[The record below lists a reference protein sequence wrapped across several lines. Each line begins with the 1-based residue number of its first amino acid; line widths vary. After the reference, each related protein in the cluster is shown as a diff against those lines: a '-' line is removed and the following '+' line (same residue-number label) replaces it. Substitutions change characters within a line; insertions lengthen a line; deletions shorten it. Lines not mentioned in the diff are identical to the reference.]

1 MNITEIKKLLE
12 MFDASES
19 VKLKLT
25 NDGFEISLEK
35 SVAKVAK
42 VASGAPIPPQVIP
55 SSVPIPA
62 IPQTA
67 IPSAIPSVESPK
79 NADSISDSTQS
90 QNTQTI
96 NAPMVGTFYRAPS
109 PDSAPYVNVGDKVKK
124 GQTIAIIEAMKI
136 MNEIEAEF
144 DCKIV
149 EIVPNDAQSVEFD
162 AVLFVVEKL

>member
-1 MNITEIKKLLE
+1 MNIQEIKKLLE

-25 NDGFEISLEK
+25 NEGFEISLEK
-35 SVAKVAK
+35 TAAKAPKVVANPVA
-42 VASGAPIPPQVIP
+42 
-55 SSVPIPA
+55 IPA
-62 IPQTA
+62 NPQPIQSESAPSGESAPTKSESTPTA
-67 IPSAIPSVESPK
+67 PK
-79 NADSISDSTQS
+79 STA
-90 QNTQTI
+90 NTQNITS
-96 NAPMVGTFYRAPS
+96 PMVGTFYRAPS

>member
-1 MNITEIKKLLE
+1 MNIQEIKKLLE

-35 SVAKVAK
+35 TAAKAPKVVANPVAN
-42 VASGAPIPPQVIP
+42 
-55 SSVPIPA
+55 PA
-62 IPQTA
+62 IPQPA
-67 IPSAIPSVESPK
+67 IQSGESAPSAESAPLKSESAPTTAPK
-79 NADSISDSTQS
+79 STA
-90 QNTQTI
+90 NTEKITS
-96 NAPMVGTFYRAPS
+96 PMVGTFYRAPS

>member
-1 MNITEIKKLLE
+1 MNIQEIKKLLE

-35 SVAKVAK
+35 TAAKAPKVVAPSVAN
-42 VASGAPIPPQVIP
+42 PVIP
-55 SSVPIPA
+55 QPA
-62 IPQTA
+62 IQSGESA
-67 IPSAIPSVESPK
+67 PSAESAPAKSESTPTTAPK
-79 NADSISDSTQS
+79 STA
-90 QNTQTI
+90 NTEKITS
-96 NAPMVGTFYRAPS
+96 PMVGTFYRAPS

>member
-1 MNITEIKKLLE
+1 MNIQEIKKLLE

-35 SVAKVAK
+35 TAAKAPK
-42 VASGAPIPPQVIP
+42 VIA
-55 SSVPIPA
+55 
-62 IPQTA
+62 
-67 IPSAIPSVESPK
+67 PSAIPANPQPIIQGESAPSGESAPAKSESTPTTAPK
-79 NADSISDSTQS
+79 STA
-90 QNTQTI
+90 NTEKITS
-96 NAPMVGTFYRAPS
+96 PMVGTFYRAPS

>member
-1 MNITEIKKLLE
+1 MNIQEIKKLLE
-12 MFDASES
+12 MFDASNS
-19 VKLKLT
+19 VKLKIT
-25 NDGFEISLEK
+25 NEGFEITLEK
-35 SVAKVAK
+35 SAAKAPKVAIPANLANPANAQAIQNTESTPNPAPTAESSQTPSANQPPK
-42 VASGAPIPPQVIP
+42 VAS
-55 SSVPIPA
+55 
-62 IPQTA
+62 
-67 IPSAIPSVESPK
+67 SA
-79 NADSISDSTQS
+79 
-90 QNTQTI
+90 NTETI
-96 NAPMVGTFYRAPS
+96 TSPMVGTFYRAPS

>member
-25 NDGFEISLEK
+25 NEGFEISLEK
-35 SVAKVAK
+35 TAAKAPKVAQIQ
-42 VASGAPIPPQVIP
+42 A
-55 SSVPIPA
+55 PA
-62 IPQTA
+62 IQAVNSTN
-67 IPSAIPSVESPK
+67 PSVDSSIESTPAPESSANPAPK
-79 NADSISDSTQS
+79 ATSSA
-90 QNTQTI
+90 NTEQITS
-96 NAPMVGTFYRAPS
+96 PMVGTFYRAPS

-149 EIVPNDAQSVEFD
+149 EIIPNDAQSVEFD

>member
-25 NDGFEISLEK
+25 NEGFEISLEK
-35 SVAKVAK
+35 TAAKAQKVAIPANHANLQAIQSVESAPNPAPTAESTPNPSANQPQK
-42 VASGAPIPPQVIP
+42 VAS
-55 SSVPIPA
+55 
-62 IPQTA
+62 
-67 IPSAIPSVESPK
+67 SA
-79 NADSISDSTQS
+79 
-90 QNTQTI
+90 NTEQITS
-96 NAPMVGTFYRAPS
+96 PMVGTFYRAPS

-136 MNEIEAEF
+136 MNEIEADF

>member
-25 NDGFEISLEK
+25 NEGFEISLEK
-35 SVAKVAK
+35 TAAKAQKVAIPANLQAIQSVESAPNPAPTAESTPNPSANQQQK
-42 VASGAPIPPQVIP
+42 VAS
-55 SSVPIPA
+55 
-62 IPQTA
+62 
-67 IPSAIPSVESPK
+67 SA
-79 NADSISDSTQS
+79 
-90 QNTQTI
+90 NTEQITS
-96 NAPMVGTFYRAPS
+96 PMVGTFYRAPS

-136 MNEIEAEF
+136 MNEIEADF

>member
-12 MFDASES
+12 MFDASNS
-19 VKLKLT
+19 VKLKIT
-25 NDGFEISLEK
+25 NEGFEITLEK
-35 SVAKVAK
+35 SAAKAPKVAIPANLASPADTQAIQSSAPTPAPTAESVPNTSANQPPK
-42 VASGAPIPPQVIP
+42 VAS
-55 SSVPIPA
+55 
-62 IPQTA
+62 
-67 IPSAIPSVESPK
+67 SA
-79 NADSISDSTQS
+79 
-90 QNTQTI
+90 NTETI
-96 NAPMVGTFYRAPS
+96 TSPMVGTFYRAPS

>member
-1 MNITEIKKLLE
+1 MNIQEIKKLLE

-35 SVAKVAK
+35 TAAKAPKVVANPVAN
-42 VASGAPIPPQVIP
+42 
-55 SSVPIPA
+55 PA
-62 IPQTA
+62 ISQPA
-67 IPSAIPSVESPK
+67 IQVESAPSGESTPAKSESTPTTAPK
-79 NADSISDSTQS
+79 STA
-90 QNTQTI
+90 NTEKITS
-96 NAPMVGTFYRAPS
+96 PMVGTFYRAPS

>member
-19 VKLKLT
+19 VKLKIT
-25 NDGFEISLEK
+25 NDNFEISLEK
-35 SVAKVAK
+35 TAAKAPKIAQIMPQIIDSAKVAESNAK
-42 VASGAPIPPQVIP
+42 
-55 SSVPIPA
+55 
-62 IPQTA
+62 
-67 IPSAIPSVESPK
+67 SVESTAEST
-79 NADSISDSTQS
+79 ADSTPTAPKSSA
-90 QNTQTI
+90 NTEKITS
-96 NAPMVGTFYRAPS
+96 PMVGTFYRAPS